1 MEINLKKKPKNV
13 RIIEGFPGFG
23 LVGTITTEFLIDH
36 LNAERIGT
44 IWFNEL
50 SPLVAI
56 HQGKA
61 IEPLG
66 IFYSKKNNLV
76 IVHALA
82 DIKGI
87 EWKIVEALAQLCKI
101 LNAKEM
107 IGIEGVGTAA
117 QLNNGGKAYFYS
129 NIDKK
134 WKSTGIP
141 ELKEGI
147 VIGVTAALMMKY
159 KQSPL
164 SCVFAETHSSLPDS
178 RAAAKVIEVLDKY
191 LGLKVDYRPLLKKA
205 EEFESKVKDLVA
217 KSKDAV
223 VKNKEH
229 KAALNYL
236 G

>member
-1 MEINLKKKPKNV
+1 MEIILKKKPKNV
-13 RIIEGFPGFG
+13 KIIEGFPGFG

-44 IWFNEL
+44 IWFSEL

-66 IFYSKKNNLV
+66 VFYSKKNNLV

-87 EWKIVEALAQLCKI
+87 EWKIVDALAQLCKM
-101 LNAKEM
+101 LSAKEM
-107 IGIEGVGTAA
+107 IGIEGVGAA
-117 QLNNGGKAYFYS
+117 GDLSGDSKAYYYS
-129 NIDKK
+129 NLNKK
-134 WKSTGIP
+134 WKSSGVP

-147 VIGVTAALMMKY
+147 VIGVTAALMMRF

-191 LGLKVDYRPLLKKA
+191 LNLKIDYKPLLKKA
-205 EEFESKVKDLVA
+205 EAFEAKVKQLVKQT
-217 KSKDAV
+217 KSVKDD
-223 VKNKEH
+223 KE
-229 KAALNYL
+229 KKELSYL